1 MYPTPITQSKI
12 ARLRRKIIL
21 ARKRK
26 RLDDNES
33 AFFGASVSKNNNN
46 TNFDV
51 HKNVHHITTSQ
62 RTVCREIAYSSVQ
75 GPVNNLTEVVSQNQ
89 LPSHSGFHRSCLTER
104 SSTMIGVQKGQS
116 SSVVASVAI
125 NLAQLYE
132 DVNLSTVKTHLPSAD
147 THSGQ
152 RVDPLVDDEVLNG
165 YDDSMLDVDMEDN
178 FIPSSEILDDVWD
191 IGNPIY
197 QCQHCK
203 AWMWSGEL
211 PLLSVPPDELIQL
224 HTGGDQRSIH
234 FLKNIRTFNSMF
246 CFTSMAGKI
255 DRGVNNGTAPPIFK
269 LGGQNYH
276 SIGSLLPPDS
286 LRPTF
291 AQLYIYDTENEI
303 DNRIGTLRSNE
314 AINERDREIVA
325 ILRNMLD
332 RYNSLAKSFR
342 YARDRYQQ
350 ENCTNIKLK
359 LISKRTT
366 DGRTYNLPSASEV
379 AALIVGDVE
388 QLSNDRDI
396 IIESQS
402 RKLQRIDVFHPS
414 YLALQYP
421 LLFPYG
427 EDGFRL
433 GIATSDSISARPTKK
448 NKTITLRQFFAFRLQ
463 KRTGESPLIL
473 RSKRLF
479 QQFLVDAYTMVES
492 ERLKFFRCK
501 QPQLRVD
508 KYKCLH
514 ESLINGDVDA
524 ARLGKRIILPSTFTG
539 GPRYAGYPSY
549 FITMTCNPEWDEI
562 RREVTSIGLKAED
575 RPDILCRV
583 FKIKL
588 DGLIDDL
595 KEGKIFGKI
604 LGYVCTVEFQKRGLP
619 HAHILLFMSN
629 EFKPQTPDD
638 IDKHITAEIPDE
650 NERPNL
656 HRAVQNYMVHGP
668 CGPYNKNS
676 PCMKNGSCSKFYPKE
691 FRQRTLIDEAGF
703 PKYRRTDNGRT
714 VKKRE
719 CVLDNKFIVPYNPE
733 LLLKF
738 GCHINVEY
746 TCQTSSIKYLFKY
759 VHKGNDRVTATL
771 YNAGDP
777 SEATQVVDE
786 IRNYYDCRYIS
797 ACEAV
802 WRLFGYEIQEK
813 EPFVI
818 RLPFH
823 LEDEQPVVY
832 GETSNVNDIVERAI
846 SHRSMFLGW
855 MEANMSYPYARSLT
869 YAEFPTKFVWK
880 DDSSKWFP
888 RKKGF
893 AIGRL
898 THVPAANTEEYYQ
911 RLLLNTQR
919 GCTSFRDIRTVG
931 GIIYATYRDACFALG
946 LLQDDKEFIDAIK
959 EASSWASGSYVRR
972 LFVILLTSNNISR
985 PEHVWDRCW
994 HELSDD
1000 ILYQQRVV
1008 MNMSELTMSDD
1019 EIKQLCLMDIDK
1031 ILHSYGKT
1039 LKDYPPMPLATEV
1052 DNSLLTER
1060 VIREELN
1067 FNRDD
1072 LKKNASDMLAIA
1084 TPEQRYAFDKI
1095 VTAVYCDE
1103 GGFFFVYGH
1112 GGTGKTFLWNLMSAE
1127 IRSRGDVVLNV
1138 ASSGIASLLLP
1149 NGRTAHS
1156 RFKIP
1161 LNITEDSVCNIK
1173 PGSPQA
1179 MLLLKAKLIIWDEA
1193 PMVSRYCYEALDKC
1207 LGDIMRCSP
1216 TYNKDLPFGGKV
1228 VVLGGDFRQI
1238 LPVIPRGS
1246 RQDIVHST
1254 VNSSY
1259 LWKFCQVLKLTKNM
1273 RLSVGTTASDQDE
1286 TEQFGEWLLK
1296 VGDGLI
1302 GDNMDGESEI
1312 CLPGDIDFFKTRTIL
1327 APTLDIV
1334 EEVNNH
1340 LMAIIPGGEKLYLSS
1355 DSICMDEGN
1364 MESQLDLYGPELLNS
1379 INCSGLPPH
1388 KLILKVGVPVMLL
1401 RNIDQSSGLC
1411 NGTRLQVRKLGNH
1424 VIECEVLTGNN
1435 VGHIALIPRMNMVP
1449 TNETVPV
1456 RFQRR
1461 QFPII
1466 VSFAMTINKSQG
1478 QTLSHV
1484 GLYLPRPVFT
1494 HGQLYVALSRVKS
1507 KRGLKVL
1514 LMNHVG
1520 MSANSTINVVYR
1532 EVFEKIVF

>member
-1 MYPTPITQSKI
+1 
-12 ARLRRKIIL
+12 
-21 ARKRK
+21 
-26 RLDDNES
+26 
-33 AFFGASVSKNNNN
+33 
-46 TNFDV
+46 
-51 HKNVHHITTSQ
+51 
-62 RTVCREIAYSSVQ
+62 
-75 GPVNNLTEVVSQNQ
+75 
-89 LPSHSGFHRSCLTER
+89 
-104 SSTMIGVQKGQS
+104 
-116 SSVVASVAI
+116 
-125 NLAQLYE
+125 
-132 DVNLSTVKTHLPSAD
+132 
-147 THSGQ
+147 
-152 RVDPLVDDEVLNG
+152 
-165 YDDSMLDVDMEDN
+165 
-178 FIPSSEILDDVWD
+178 
-191 IGNPIY
+191 
-197 QCQHCK
+197 
-203 AWMWSGEL
+203 
-211 PLLSVPPDELIQL
+211 
-224 HTGGDQRSIH
+224 
-234 FLKNIRTFNSMF
+234 
-246 CFTSMAGKI
+246 MAGKI

-314 AINERDREIVA
+314 AINERDRKIVA

-332 RYNSLAKSFR
+332 KYNSLAKNFC

-350 ENCTNIKLK
+350 KNCTNIKLK
-359 LISKRTT
+359 LISKRNT
-366 DGRTYNLPSASEV
+366 DGRTYNLPSASKV

-388 QLSNDRDI
+388 QLSKDRDI

-402 RKLQRIDVFHPS
+402 RKLQRINVFHPS

-421 LLFPYG
+421 LLFLYG

-433 GIATSDSISARPTKK
+433 GIATLDSISARPTKK
-448 NKTITLRQFFAFRLQ
+448 NKTINLRQFFAFRLQ

-479 QQFLVDAYTMVES
+479 QQFLVDAYTMMES

-514 ESLINGDVDA
+514 ESLINGDVNA
-524 ARLGKRIILPSTFTG
+524 TRLGKRIILPNIFTG

-604 LGYVCTVEFQKRGLP
+604 LGYVCTVEFQKRGLL

-638 IDKHITAEIPDE
+638 IDKYITAEIPDE

-668 CGPYNKNS
+668 CGPYNKNL
-676 PCMKNGSCSKFYPKE
+676 PCMKNGSYSKFYPKE

-771 YNAGDP
+771 YNAGDL
-777 SEATQVVDE
+777 SEATQVVDK

-802 WRLFGYEIQEK
+802 WRLFGYEIQKK
-813 EPFVI
+813 ESFVI

-823 LEDEQPVVY
+823 LEDEQPVIY
-832 GETSNVNDIVERAI
+832 GETSNANDIVEREI
-846 SHRSMFLGW
+846 SHKSMFLGW
-855 MEANMSYPYARSLT
+855 MAVNMSYPYARSLT

-898 THVPAANTEEYYQ
+898 THVPAVNTEEYYQ

-919 GCTSFRDIRTVG
+919 GCMSFRDIRTVG
-931 GIIYATYRDACFALG
+931 GTIYATYRDACFALG
-946 LLQDDKEFIDAIK
+946 LLQDDNEFIDAIK
-959 EASSWASGSYVRR
+959 EASSWASGSYVKR

-985 PEHVWDRCW
+985 PEHVWYRCW

-1000 ILYQQRVV
+1000 ILYRQRAV
-1008 MNMSELTMSDD
+1008 MNISELTMSDD

-1084 TPEQRYAFDKI
+1084 THEQRYAFDKI

-1112 GGTGKTFLWNLMSAE
+1112 GGTGKIFLWNLMSVE
-1127 IRSRGDVVLNV
+1127 IRSRGDIVLNV
-1138 ASSGIASLLLP
+1138 ASSGIASLLFP

-1161 LNITEDSVCNIK
+1161 LNITEDSICNIK
-1173 PGSPQA
+1173 PCSPQA
-1179 MLLLKAKLIIWDEA
+1179 MLLLRAKLIIWDEA

-1216 TYNKDLPFGGKV
+1216 TYSKDLPFGGKV

-1238 LPVIPRGS
+1238 LPVISRGS
-1246 RQDIVHST
+1246 RQDIVHSI
-1254 VNSSY
+1254 VNLSC

-1273 RLSVGTTASDQDE
+1273 RLFVGTTASDQDE

-1312 CLPGDIDFFKTRTIL
+1312 CLPGDIDFFKARTIL

-1340 LMAIIPGGEKLYLSS
+1340 LMAIIPRGEKLYLSS

-1364 MESQLDLYGPELLNS
+1364 MESQLDLYGSELPNS

-1388 KLILKVGVPVMLL
+1388 KLILKIGVPVMLL
-1401 RNIDQSSGLC
+1401 RSIDQSSGLC
-1411 NGTRLQVRKLGNH
+1411 NG
-1424 VIECEVLTGNN
+1424 
-1435 VGHIALIPRMNMVP
+1435 MNMVP

-1461 QFPII
+1461 QFSII

-1484 GLYLPRPVFT
+1484 GLYLTKPVFT
-1494 HGQLYVALSRVKS
+1494 HGQLYVALSRVKKEVRPFFLDENDEPCFPLYRQEKPVIS
-1507 KRGLKVL
+1507 KYSIDTLDELEKGMIDVLEECWGRNPHLDTERFLGDLVL
-1514 LMNHVG
+1514 LWKNG
-1520 MSANSTINVVYR
+1520 SQICSDEITASNSEDCCGTWY
-1532 EVFEKIVF
+1532 

>member
-1 MYPTPITQSKI
+1 
-12 ARLRRKIIL
+12 
-21 ARKRK
+21 
-26 RLDDNES
+26 
-33 AFFGASVSKNNNN
+33 
-46 TNFDV
+46 
-51 HKNVHHITTSQ
+51 
-62 RTVCREIAYSSVQ
+62 
-75 GPVNNLTEVVSQNQ
+75 
-89 LPSHSGFHRSCLTER
+89 
-104 SSTMIGVQKGQS
+104 
-116 SSVVASVAI
+116 
-125 NLAQLYE
+125 
-132 DVNLSTVKTHLPSAD
+132 
-147 THSGQ
+147 
-152 RVDPLVDDEVLNG
+152 
-165 YDDSMLDVDMEDN
+165 
-178 FIPSSEILDDVWD
+178 
-191 IGNPIY
+191 
-197 QCQHCK
+197 
-203 AWMWSGEL
+203 
-211 PLLSVPPDELIQL
+211 
-224 HTGGDQRSIH
+224 
-234 FLKNIRTFNSMF
+234 MF
-246 CFTSMAGKI
+246 CFTSMARKI

-291 AQLYIYDTENEI
+291 AQLYVYDTENEI
-303 DNRIGTLRSNE
+303 DNRIGTLQ
-314 AINERDREIVA
+314 EIVA

-332 RYNSLAKSFR
+332 KYNSLAKSFC

-350 ENCTNIKLK
+350 KNCTNIKFK
-359 LISKRTT
+359 LISKRTK
-366 DGRTYNLPSASEV
+366 DGKTYNLPSASEV
-379 AALIVGDVE
+379 AALIIGNVE
-388 QLSNDRDI
+388 QLSEDRDI

-427 EDGFRL
+427 EDGFCL
-433 GIATSDSISARPTKK
+433 GLTKK

-514 ESLINGDVDA
+514 ESLIIGDVDA

-539 GPRYAGYPSY
+539 GPRYMMNNCKDAFIICRYAGYPSY

-562 RREVTSIGLKAED
+562 KREVTSIGLKAED

-595 KEGKIFGKI
+595 KEEKIFGKI
-604 LGYVCTVEFQKRGLP
+604 LGYVCTVGFQKRGLP

-656 HRAVQNYMVHGP
+656 HGAIQNYMVHGP

-691 FRQRTLIDEAGF
+691 
-703 PKYRRTDNGRT
+703 YTDNGQT
-714 VKKRE
+714 MKKRE

-759 VHKGNDRVTATL
+759 VHKGNDCVTATL
-771 YNAGDP
+771 YNAGDL
-777 SEATQVVDE
+777 SKATQVVDE
-786 IRNYYDCRYIS
+786 IRNYYNCRYIS

-823 LEDEQPVVY
+823 LEDEQPLVS

-846 SHRSMFLGW
+846 SHKSMFLGW
-855 MEANMSYPYARSLT
+855 MAANMSYPYARSLT
-869 YAEFPTKFVWK
+869 YLEFPTKILPTT
-880 DDSSKWFP
+880 SLEYSKRMYEFS
-888 RKKGF
+888 RYK
-893 AIGRL
+893 
-898 THVPAANTEEYYQ
+898 N
-911 RLLLNTQR
+911 N
-919 GCTSFRDIRTVG
+919 
-931 GIIYATYRDACFALG
+931 
-946 LLQDDKEFIDAIK
+946 DKEFIDAIK
-959 EASSWASGSYVRR
+959 EAISWASGSYVRR

-1000 ILYQQRVV
+1000 ILYRQRAV
-1008 MNMSELTMSDD
+1008 MNMRELTMSDD
-1019 EIKQLCLMDIDK
+1019 EIKQLCLMDIDN

-1052 DNSLLTER
+1052 DSSLLTES

-1067 FNRDD
+1067 FNMDD
-1072 LKKNASDMLAIA
+1072 LKKNASDM
-1084 TPEQRYAFDKI
+1084 
-1095 VTAVYCDE
+1095 
-1103 GGFFFVYGH
+1103 GFFFVYGH
-1112 GGTGKTFLWNLMSAE
+1112 GDTGKTFLWNPMSAE
-1127 IRSRGDVVLNV
+1127 ICSRGDIVLNV

-1149 NGRTAHS
+1149 NGRTTHS
-1156 RFKIP
+1156 RFKIL

-1173 PGSPQA
+1173 PSSPQA
-1179 MLLLKAKLIIWDEA
+1179 MLPLKAKLIIWDEA
-1193 PMVSRYCYEALDKC
+1193 PMVSRYCYEAL
-1207 LGDIMRCSP
+1207 I
-1216 TYNKDLPFGGKV
+1216 NA
-1228 VVLGGDFRQI
+1228 
-1238 LPVIPRGS
+1238 
-1246 RQDIVHST
+1246 
-1254 VNSSY
+1254 
-1259 LWKFCQVLKLTKNM
+1259 WFCQVLKLTKNM

-1312 CLPGDIDFFKTRTIL
+1312 CLPGDIVIPSSDQAFDEIFFKARTIL

-1340 LMAIIPGGEKLYLSS
+1340 LMAIIPRGEKLYLSS

-1364 MESQLDLYGPELLNS
+1364 MESQLDIYSPELLNS

-1388 KLILKVGVPVMLL
+1388 KLILKVGVLVMLL
-1401 RNIDQSSGLC
+1401 RNIDKSSGLC

-1424 VIECEVLTGNN
+1424 VIEYEILTGNN

-1449 TNETVPV
+1449 TNETV
-1456 RFQRR
+1456 
-1461 QFPII
+1461 
-1466 VSFAMTINKSQG
+1466 ASQG

-1484 GLYLPRPVFT
+1484 GLYLSKPVFT
-1494 HGQLYVALSRVKS
+1494 HGQLYMALSRVKS

-1514 LMNHVG
+1514 LMNHVR